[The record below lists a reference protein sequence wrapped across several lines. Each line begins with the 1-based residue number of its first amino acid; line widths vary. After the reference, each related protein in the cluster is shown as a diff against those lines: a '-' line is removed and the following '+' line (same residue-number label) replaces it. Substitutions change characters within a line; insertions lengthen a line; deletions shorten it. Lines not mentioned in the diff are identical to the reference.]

1 MEPLRAAA
9 VIGAFALLV
18 SGCGAGEEGAAG
30 PDSVQPGP
38 SRSGT
43 ETADPSSPDTQEGEG
58 GEVTISGED
67 DHRVTGVAETSI
79 VCDGGGDVHIEA
91 AAQVTVAGDRD
102 DVDIDVDGAD
112 LTAEEAH
119 DLEIEG
125 SDSRVTIDTV
135 RALEIEGNGNE
146 AEITTIQEQIEVE
159 GSDNTVSYE
168 EGARRSRTRVPETPS
183 RTADPSRAASP
194 ARLLGEPG
202 FHTRQQF
209 LLQ

>member
-1 MEPLRAAA
+1 MQTLRAAA
-9 VIGAFALLV
+9 VIGAFAFLV

-30 PDSVQPGP
+30 PDSVQPGS

-43 ETADPSSPDTQEGEG
+43 ESADPSSPDTQEGEG
-58 GEVTISGED
+58 GEVMISGED
-67 DHRVTGVAETSI
+67 DHRVTDAAETSI

-91 AAQVTVAGDRD
+91 AAQVTVTGDCD
-102 DVDIDVDGAD
+102 DIDIDVDGAD

-135 RALEIEGNGNE
+135 RVLEIEGNGNE
-146 AEITTIQEQIEVE
+146 VEITTIQEQIEIE

-168 EGARRSRTRVPETPS
+168 EGSPEVEDEGS
-183 RTADPSRAASP
+183 GNSVSN
-194 ARLLGEPG
+194 G
-202 FHTRQQF
+202 
-209 LLQ
+209 